1 MIKLTSLN
9 IFGQR
14 NDILDLQKEF
24 DKTLDNISAASE
36 DFQRIPCK
44 RMKTALIT

>member
-9 IFGQR
+9 VFGQP
-14 NDILDLQKEF
+14 NDILGLQKEF

-36 DFQRIPCK
+36 DFRRILCK
-44 RMKTALIT
+44 CMKTALII